1 MADRI
6 FKGCLT
12 PEAHDAFPES
22 APTFDTAHAGGLV
35 PFEMFQEVLGL
46 TEEAVLGDE
55 RMRVEMIAGSIWLGR
70 GDLWIKIDSDGSIE
84 VGASGV

>member
-1 MADRI
+1 
-6 FKGCLT
+6 
-12 PEAHDAFPES
+12 
-22 APTFDTAHAGGLV
+22 
-35 PFEMFQEVLGL
+35 MFQEVLGL

-55 RMRVEMIAGSIWLGR
+55 SMRVEMIGGSIWLGR